1 MAMMSESTGTLQ
13 ASPAP
18 SEAPRALAQTLSVRD
33 AVMITV
39 SGVTPASSIFVIA
52 PFAIQ
57 QAGSGAVLSF
67 LLGGVLAFAFALC
80 YAELSAAHR
89 SAGGEYVM
97 AKRVFGT
104 LPGYL
109 TFIAVLSV
117 SVFIP
122 AVLASGAAP
131 YLNNAL
137 GTHFGNQSVALTIVL
152 LGYVLGMLNIKT
164 NAWITGAF
172 LVVEIGV
179 LMLIAGLGF
188 GAPHRGADALI
199 HPVVASGGALS
210 PATAAAIVP
219 AIGTAIFCYNG
230 FGSAV
235 FLAEDLRGGNRNVAK
250 AVLYSLI
257 VILFVELVPLAAIV
271 LGAPS
276 LAELS
281 KSADP
286 IGYVV
291 SALSSP
297 AVSRVVSGGIF
308 LSVFNA
314 IIAIVITM
322 GRLLYRS
329 GRHAL
334 WSRSCNRAFSAIH
347 PRLESPWLATLALAA
362 PSAALV
368 FVSSLDE
375 LTAFTVDLLLLVY
388 LVVGLAA
395 LASRFVRRDVEHHYR
410 MPFWP
415 VTPLVAV
422 AGAAYTLYTT
432 LATSAKPTDLYI
444 IAGLFFVALAM
455 YAMWARHSDAFR
467 AL

>member
-1 MAMMSESTGTLQ
+1 MAMMSESTGAMQ
-13 ASPAP
+13 AAPAAE
-18 SEAPRALAQTLSVRD
+18 EAPHALAQTLGVRD
-33 AVMITV
+33 VVMITV

-152 LGYVLGMLNIKT
+152 LSYVLGMLNIKT

-199 HPVVASGGALS
+199 HPVVASGGVLV
-210 PATAAAIVP
+210 PAAAAAIVP

-250 AVLYSLI
+250 TVIYSLL
-257 VILFVELVPLAAIV
+257 VILVVELVPLTAIV

-276 LAELS
+276 LTELT

-291 SALSSP
+291 GALSNP

-322 GRLLYRS
+322 GRLLYS
-329 GRHAL
+329 SDRHAL
-334 WSRSCNRAFSAIH
+334 WPRACNRAFSSIH
-347 PRLESPWLATLALAA
+347 PRLQSPWLATLTLAV
-362 PSAALV
+362 PSAGLV

-410 MPFWP
+410 MPLWP

-432 LATSAKPTDLYI
+432 LSSAARPTDLII
-444 IAGLFFVALAM
+444 IAGLFVAAFAM
-455 YAMWARHSDAFR
+455 YVKWARHSDAFR

>member
-1 MAMMSESTGTLQ
+1 MMSESTGTLQ

-257 VILFVELVPLAAIV
+257 VILVVELVPLAAIV

-276 LAELS
+276 FAELS

-322 GRLLYRS
+322 GRLLYSS

-444 IAGLFFVALAM
+444 IAGLFFGALAM

>member
-1 MAMMSESTGTLQ
+1 MAMMSESTGAMQ
-13 ASPAP
+13 AP
-18 SEAPRALAQTLSVRD
+18 SAADDASRTLAQTLSVRD

-67 LLGGVLAFAFALC
+67 LLGGVLALAFALC

-109 TFIAVLSV
+109 TFITVLSV

-137 GTHFGNQSVALTIVL
+137 GTQFGNQSVALTIVL
-152 LGYVLGMLNIKT
+152 LSYALGMLNIKT

-172 LVVEIGV
+172 LLVEVGV

-188 GAPHRGADALI
+188 GAPHRGLDALT
-199 HPVVASGGALS
+199 HPVVANGAALI

-250 AVLYSLI
+250 AVIYSLL
-257 VILFVELVPLAAIV
+257 VILVVELLPLIAIV

-276 LAELS
+276 LTELS

-291 SALSSP
+291 RALSNT
-297 AVSRVVSGGIF
+297 AVSRAVSGGIF

-322 GRLLYRS
+322 GRLLYSS

-334 WSRSCNRAFSAIH
+334 WPRPCNRAFSAIH
-347 PRLESPWLATLALAA
+347 PRLDSPWLATLTLAV
-362 PSAALV
+362 PSAGLV

-375 LTAFTVDLLLLVY
+375 LTAFTVDLLLVVY

-395 LASRFVRRDVEHHYR
+395 LSSRLLRRDVEHHYR
-410 MPFWP
+410 MPLWP

-422 AGAAYTLYTT
+422 AGAAYILYTT
-432 LATSAKPTDLYI
+432 LATATRPADLYI
-444 IAGLFFVALAM
+444 IAGLFVAALVM
-455 YAMWARHSDAFR
+455 YTAWARHSDTFR

>member
-1 MAMMSESTGTLQ
+1 MAMMSESTGAMQ
-13 ASPAP
+13 AAPAAE
-18 SEAPRALAQTLSVRD
+18 EAPHGLAQTLGVRD
-33 AVMITV
+33 VVMITV

-137 GTHFGNQSVALTIVL
+137 GTHFGNQPVALTIVL
-152 LGYVLGMLNIKT
+152 LSYVLGMLNIKT

-172 LVVEIGV
+172 LVVEIGGV
-179 LMLIAGLGF
+179 LI
-188 GAPHRGADALI
+188 
-199 HPVVASGGALS
+199 
-210 PATAAAIVP
+210 PAAAAAIVP

-250 AVLYSLI
+250 TVIYSLL
-257 VILFVELVPLAAIV
+257 VILVVELVPLTAIV

-276 LAELS
+276 LAELT

-291 SALSSP
+291 GALSNP

-322 GRLLYRS
+322 GRLLYSS

-334 WSRSCNRAFSAIH
+334 WPRACNRAFSSIH
-347 PRLESPWLATLALAA
+347 PRLQSPWLATLALAV
-362 PSAALV
+362 PSAGLV

-395 LASRFVRRDVEHHYR
+395 LASRFVRRDVAHHYR
-410 MPFWP
+410 MPLWP

-432 LATSAKPTDLYI
+432 LSSSARPTDLII
-444 IAGLFFVALAM
+444 IAGLFVAALAM
-455 YAMWARHSDAFR
+455 YVKWARHSDAFR

>member
-1 MAMMSESTGTLQ
+1 MDAEKIIAKERTMTITETSVAAQAVSAGLGTSGKLKQ
-13 ASPAP
+13 S
-18 SEAPRALAQTLSVRD
+18 LSVRD
-33 AVMITV
+33 VVMITV

-67 LLGGVLAFAFALC
+67 LLGGVLALAFALC

-109 TFIAVLSV
+109 TFIAVLAV

-137 GTHFGNQSVALTIVL
+137 GTNFSNQSVALAIVVL
-152 LGYVLGMLNIKT
+152 SYVLGILNIKT

-172 LVVEIGV
+172 LTVEV
-179 LMLIAGLGF
+179 LVLLLIAYLGF
-188 GAPHRGADALI
+188 SEPHRAFSALVHPEVASNGALI
-199 HPVVASGGALS
+199 S
-210 PATAAAIVP
+210 ATAAAIIP
-219 AIGTAIFCYNG
+219 AVGTAIFCYNG
-230 FGSAV
+230 FGAAV
-235 FLAEDLRGGNRNVAK
+235 FLAEDLEGGNRNVAK
-250 AVLYSLI
+250 AVMYSLL
-257 VILFVELVPLAAIV
+257 VILLVELIPLTAIV

-276 LAELS
+276 LIDMS

-291 SALSSP
+291 RELSNP
-297 AVSRVVSGGIF
+297 VIMRVVSAGIF

-314 IIAIVITM
+314 IIAIVIQV
-322 GRLLYRS
+322 GRLLYSS

-334 WSRSCNRAFSAIH
+334 WVRSCNHAFTRIH
-347 PRLESPWLATLALAA
+347 PRFDSPWLATLTLAI
-362 PSAALV
+362 PSALLL

-375 LTAFTVDLLLLVY
+375 LTAFTVDLLLVIY
-388 LVVGLAA
+388 IVIAVAA
-395 LASRFVRRDVEHHYR
+395 LASLPDAVVAAAAAGGDHRRNLYVVYDDAERGQTDGSVHHRWIVGVGARDVCG
-410 MPFWP
+410 
-415 VTPLVAV
+415 V
-422 AGAAYTLYTT
+422 G
-432 LATSAKPTDLYI
+432 TS
-444 IAGLFFVALAM
+444 
-455 YAMWARHSDAFR
+455 
-467 AL
+467 

>member
-257 VILFVELVPLAAIV
+257 VILVVELVPLAAIV

-276 LAELS
+276 FAELS

-322 GRLLYRS
+322 GRLLYSS

-444 IAGLFFVALAM
+444 IAGLFFGALAM

>member
-13 ASPAP
+13 ASPAT

-109 TFIAVLSV
+109 TFVAVLSV

-199 HPVVASGGALS
+199 HPVVASGGALL

-322 GRLLYRS
+322 GRLLYSS

-362 PSAALV
+362 PSAGLV

-432 LATSAKPTDLYI
+432 LATSAKPTDLYV

>member
-122 AVLASGAAP
+122 AVLASGAVP

-199 HPVVASGGALS
+199 HPVVASGGALL

-257 VILFVELVPLAAIV
+257 VILVVELVPLAAIV
-271 LGAPS
+271 LSAPS

-322 GRLLYRS
+322 GRLLYSS

-362 PSAALV
+362 PSAGLV